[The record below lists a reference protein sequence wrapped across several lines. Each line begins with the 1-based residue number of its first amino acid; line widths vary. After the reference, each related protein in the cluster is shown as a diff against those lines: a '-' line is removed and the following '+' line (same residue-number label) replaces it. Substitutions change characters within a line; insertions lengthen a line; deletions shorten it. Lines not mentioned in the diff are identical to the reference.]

1 MQVQNA
7 YAEGLVDLCS
17 CILAHAGFLVD
28 QLEITVEIQRPTRL
42 SKNLIEEYK
51 NILDFVSALREV
63 VQEDNPKIKYP
74 ATNLAQL
81 LVLAGIPVD
90 YVKLL
95 LAQNPITVVS
105 DTIMYDLMSSLEVKP
120 YNYEKS
126 NKKDIDAQS
135 DISRDEKGQLIV
147 NDDNT
152 TSDIDINNI
161 KQATINDVDTKSE
174 DDLSIGFGIEPD
186 HYKVSSVS
194 NSKDLY
200 LCERRTI
207 VRVTSREVLAAEPS
221 LKNELLEV
229 AKDLRGKK
237 LLNEQSK

>member
-1 MQVQNA
+1 M
-7 YAEGLVDLCS
+7 
-17 CILAHAGFLVD
+17 
-28 QLEITVEIQRPTRL
+28 
-42 SKNLIEEYK
+42 
-51 NILDFVSALREV
+51 
-63 VQEDNPKIKYP
+63 
-74 ATNLAQL
+74 
-81 LVLAGIPVD
+81 
-90 YVKLL
+90 
-95 LAQNPITVVS
+95 
-105 DTIMYDLMSSLEVKP
+105 
-120 YNYEKS
+120 
-126 NKKDIDAQS
+126 
-135 DISRDEKGQLIV
+135 IV